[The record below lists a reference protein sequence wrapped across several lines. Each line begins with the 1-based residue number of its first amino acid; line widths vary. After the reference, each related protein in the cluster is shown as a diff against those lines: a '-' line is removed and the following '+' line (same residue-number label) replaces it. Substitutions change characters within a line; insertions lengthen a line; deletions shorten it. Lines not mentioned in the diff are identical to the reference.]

1 MPQDSIMDMVNNIEG
16 LYNDKN
22 AMFDTWVEEG
32 DVWSERQ
39 ALREAL
45 ALAGHFAEALETSE
59 PDGTYSQSDIREA
72 ADEMLE
78 EFEEY
83 RDEAIKAAVAKAA
96 RTEEQ
101 IREEMKMD
109 AGDVE
114 YAKKYEEL
122 ARKIGIDELKN
133 LIPASRE
140 KVRKALERGDKHLNT
155 IPLRKWDAA
164 GVVLRIPGLS
174 LSEKVGVL
182 KHVAMWH
189 YA

>member
-1 MPQDSIMDMVNNIEG
+1 MPQDSIMDMVNNVEP

-22 AMFDTWVEEG
+22 ALFDQWVEEG
-32 DVWSERQ
+32 DVWGDIQ
-39 ALREAL
+39 ARREAL

-59 PDGTYSQSDIREA
+59 PDGKYSRRDIEQA

-83 RDEAIKAAVAKAA
+83 RDEAIKAAVAQAA

-122 ARKIGIDELKN
+122 ARKIGIDKLKN
-133 LIPASRE
+133 LIPVSHE

-164 GVVLRIPGLS
+164 GAGLRMPGLS
-174 LSEKVGVL
+174 LSEKVSVL
-182 KHVAMWH
+182 KHVAKWH